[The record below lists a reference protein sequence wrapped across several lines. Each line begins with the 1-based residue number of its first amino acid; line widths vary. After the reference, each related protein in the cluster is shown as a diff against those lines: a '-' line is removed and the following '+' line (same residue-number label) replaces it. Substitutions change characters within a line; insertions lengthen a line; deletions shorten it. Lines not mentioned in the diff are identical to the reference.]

1 MHRNG
6 LLGCKRLTGSPQN
19 SQKGSAKGKKYYDR
33 GVKGVAHQPGDRVL
47 VRSMSKR
54 STLASV
60 VLTGRREYTESLN
73 RDSPVYNVQA
83 EKGDKINRV
92 LHRNLLLSEND
103 LPFEQVEQPCHAQ
116 KTHKKETE
124 RQTNKQERSS

>member
-1 MHRNG
+1 MGFSDARVLQDHLRTA
-6 LLGCKRLTGSPQN
+6 KRAQL
-19 SQKGSAKGKKYYDR
+19 KGKNTTIVVLKGLHISQEIVCLSGACQR
-33 GVKGVAHQPGDRVL
+33 GVA
-47 VRSMSKR
+47 
-54 STLASV
+54 LASF

-83 EKGDKINRV
+83 EKGDKTIRV
-92 LHRNLLLSEND
+92 LHRNLLLSVND

-116 KTHKKETE
+116 KTHKKETD